1 MREDVEIFL
10 SRLVNRRSRT
20 LRARFFEH
28 TITHTL
34 GLTQAGEESD

>member
-1 MREDVEIFL
+1 MSKYFYPCWLTPIGYE
-10 SRLVNRRSRT
+10 